1 MYQIWTNM
9 NILSISVPISRA
21 FQINE
26 HEFRTQRSTCKSF
39 ELFSG
44 EINYCLRKDLQCW
57 TNCIAKNEKKKKKTK
72 KKQNWKTGQEHIWY
86 QNFVISFT
94 ITSDHCC

>member
-57 TNCIAKNEKKKKKTK
+57 TNCIAKNEKKR
-72 KKQNWKTGQEHIWY
+72 KKQKTNKIGKQDKSI
-86 QNFVISFT
+86 FDIKILLSLLL
-94 ITSDHCC
+94 